1 GVCQCH
7 KQTEYP
13 WSACQKA
20 PSVTVTWGWGS
31 CGLMVDLGNS
41 AASRL
46 SPQIYPLFRPV
57 IFLANDDKRLAIFI
71 ITHDKLKN

>member
-1 GVCQCH
+1 
-7 KQTEYP
+7 QTEYP

-41 AASRL
+41 AEKTFTTPSG
-46 SPQIYPLFRPV
+46 S
-57 IFLANDDKRLAIFI
+57 IFTFI
-71 ITHDKLKN
+71 PGKNNKNSLLK

>member
-1 GVCQCH
+1 
-7 KQTEYP
+7 TEYP

-41 AASRL
+41 ADIKQLVESCGGRL
-46 SPQIYPLFRPV
+46 NLFVHMP
-57 IFLANDDKRLAIFI
+57 DG
-71 ITHDKLKN
+71 THHGVKI

>member
-1 GVCQCH
+1 HGVCQCH

-41 AASRL
+41 AVNRVKMS
-46 SPQIYPLFRPV
+46 SEYVKHQI
-57 IFLANDDKRLAIFI
+57 NI
-71 ITHDKLKN
+71 IL